1 MAITD
6 EQILDLIDSYNYA
19 RDNRPRLLTDRIRTF
34 YEDEWTET
42 VLDKDAVF
50 KMMKEL
56 LELNNKE

>member
-1 MAITD
+1 MAVTD
-6 EQILDLIDSYNYA
+6 EQIRDLIDSYNYG
-19 RDNRPRLLTDRIRTF
+19 RGNRQRLLTTRERCF

-42 VLDKDAVF
+42 VLDKDAAF